1 MLLKNRALVLH
12 VSKLS
17 GPFRLL
23 TGIFSPH
30 YTYVVKGNKSPN
42 GISDYP
48 KIRVTVTRDQPRRVL
63 PSFG

>member
-1 MLLKNRALVLH
+1 MQTVHSGSFCSHYKCVL
-12 VSKLS
+12 
-17 GPFRLL
+17 
-23 TGIFSPH
+23 
-30 YTYVVKGNKSPN
+30 KGNKSPN